1 MLTNKFEDGKH
12 MLVNRAGGLLHRKA
26 SVFGPQSRQKLTLKA
41 GYNHLEGTV
50 TRSFHP
56 FDEH

>member
-1 MLTNKFEDGKH
+1 
-12 MLVNRAGGLLHRKA
+12 MLVNRAGGLLHRKG